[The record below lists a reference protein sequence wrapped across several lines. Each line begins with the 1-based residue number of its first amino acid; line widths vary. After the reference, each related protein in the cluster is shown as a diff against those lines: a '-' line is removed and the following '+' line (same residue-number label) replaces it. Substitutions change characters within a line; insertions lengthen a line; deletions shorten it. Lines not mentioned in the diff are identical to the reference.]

1 MSIIVI
7 LIFILKFASIQAETF
22 QHEFKVSKNQDVN
35 INIVELNLISSLTKM
50 ADFLCVASCNS
61 NSVCMTVVYDYRR
74 GLINN
79 CFLYNM
85 KFHFSELV
93 ESSTT
98 TLYEKISNSDPSKY
112 FSMNIK

>member
-1 MSIIVI
+1 MSIIEI
-7 LIFILKFASIQAETF
+7 LFLILKFASIHAETF

-35 INIVELNLISSLTKM
+35 INIVELNLISSLSKM
-50 ADFLCVASCNS
+50 VDLLCIASCNT

-79 CFLYNM
+79 CFLYDM

-98 TLYEKISNSDPSKY
+98 TLYEKISNSNPSKY
-112 FSMNIK
+112 FSLNMK